1 MVMNLFNPFFRMF
14 LGSRGKMEKNW
25 VNGFIF
31 GFQEYKNTLE
41 DLESELSGQQLQIKS
56 LTDEVK
62 SLQIRNTDNDETQN
76 KLKVLENEN
85 KKLQEQINIYESD
98 NKIYLE
104 TIRIRDETIDKME
117 ENLKNENSSDDDK
130 LRQDDEIFVLSKT
143 LDDIDLKYK
152 QLEDELGEKERII
165 CELQSSIEESR
176 QSEDENHQSELDI
189 LCKTLG
195 IKEDEN
201 LSLEKEL
208 KRTQKELQRLEKV
221 T

>member
-1 MVMNLFNPFFRMF
+1 M
-14 LGSRGKMEKNW
+14 
-25 VNGFIF
+25 
-31 GFQEYKNTLE
+31 E
-41 DLESELSGQQLQIKS
+41 DLESELSSQQLQIKL
-56 LTDEVK
+56 LTEEVK

-76 KLKVLENEN
+76 KLRILENEKN
-85 KKLQEQINIYESD
+85 KLQEQINIYESD

-104 TIRIRDETIDKME
+104 TIRSRDETIDKME
-117 ENLKNENSSDDDK
+117 ENLKNENSSDDDR

-165 CELQSSIEESR
+165 CELQSSIKESR

-195 IKEDEN
+195 LKEDEN

-208 KRTQKELQRLEKV
+208 KRTQKELQQLQKV